1 MCHHSSKVFE
11 VIRTIS
17 SLFIYLFFF
26 LRKDFKRTKTR
37 HKQKPTN
44 KTKLSKQKATKA
56 TFFRTHKNSKRGKLF
71 VLRFGAFFY
80 YWSASL
86 STSLWR
92 IIFLLIEPII
102 FYHTYLFFIC
112 AHLFPYSHLCAL
124 VLISKN
130 FFSLW

>member
-71 VLRFGAFFY
+71 VLRFGAFLLLKCIPIDQPMENYFSTNRTNY
-80 YWSASL
+80 FL
-86 STSLWR
+86 SHL
-92 IIFLLIEPII
+92 PI
-102 FYHTYLFFIC
+102 FY
-112 AHLFPYSHLCAL
+112 LCAL
-124 VLISKN
+124 IPI
-130 FFSLW
+130 FSFVCTRFDQ